1 MASIRAFD
9 GHFVHS
15 DIAHVVASPP
25 YDALTP
31 EERHEF
37 ARANPRNYL
46 NVMRSLEEFPA
57 DERPTHDELL
67 DVNSQKLREFFDQGV
82 YNYKEEPCLFLYRL
96 SIDGH
101 VQTGVVAEVPI
112 EEYDLGLIK
121 KHEHTQQDKED
132 QLTAYQEVV
141 GASSSPVCL
150 AYPRSEAIN
159 SMISRLTREE
169 PLLEFTALDGLTQTI
184 WCVEKA
190 SDIAQFA
197 ELFATVPVTYLTDG
211 HHRCAAGSRYAAK
224 MRETNPDHTG
234 DEPYNFILVALFPDD
249 ELRIL
254 PYNRCVRDLN
264 GLSVPGF
271 LERLREIFDVRAL
284 EGDDPEA
291 AAPRSRGELSMLL
304 DGVWYRLRAQNGLL
318 ANVDPVRSLDV
329 MLLQEHVL
337 RPLLGIEDPRSDPR
351 LLYVAGTFHMR
362 GLVERCAQGW
372 RVAFAVYP
380 TSIEQLMAVADA
392 DQVMPPK
399 STWFDPK
406 ARSGL
411 FLKMR

>member
-1 MASIRAFD
+1 MASIRPFD
-9 GHFVHS
+9 GHFVRS
-15 DIAHVVASPP
+15 DVAHLVASPP

-31 EERHEF
+31 EQRHDF
-37 ARANPRNYL
+37 ALANPRNYL

-57 DERPTHDELL
+57 HERPTHDELL
-67 DVNSQKLREFFDQGV
+67 DVNSQKLRALFAEGV
-82 YNYKEEPCLFLYRL
+82 YAYKEEPCLFLYRL
-96 SIDGH
+96 SVDGH
-101 VQTGVVAEVPI
+101 VQTGVVAEIPI
-112 EEYDLGLIK
+112 DEYDRGLIK

-150 AYPRSEAIN
+150 AYPNSDAIGTL
-159 SMISRLTREE
+159 ISRLTRAE
-169 PLLEFTALDGLTQTI
+169 PLLEFTAHDGLTQTI
-184 WCVEKA
+184 WCIEEA

-197 ELFATVPVTYLTDG
+197 ELFATVTVTYLTDG

-224 MRETNPDHTG
+224 RRAANPAHTG
-234 DEPYNFILVALFPDD
+234 DEPYNFLLVALFPDD

-264 GLSVPGF
+264 GLSVPEF
-271 LERLREIFDVRAL
+271 LARLGEIFEVKVLDCGMPD
-284 EGDDPEA
+284 E
-291 AAPRSRGELSMLL
+291 AAPRGKGELAMLL
-304 DGVWYRLRAQNGLL
+304 DGAWYRLQARNGL
-318 ANVDPVRSLDV
+318 AAHEDPVRSLDV
-329 MLLQEHVL
+329 MLLQEQVL
-337 RPLLGIEDPRSDPR
+337 GPLLGIDDPRTDPR
-351 LLYVAGTFHMR
+351 LLYVAGSFKMS
-362 GLVERCAQGW
+362 GLVARCEEGW